1 MRMIG
6 LVLASSLTLT
16 PLTAEAQQ
24 PTIPRIAFLLM
35 GSSQSGLTS
44 AFDAFREGLREL
56 GWSENENIASSTDGR
71 AKRLAD
77 FPSLRRLGQAK
88 VDAIIGNTPG
98 ALAAQ
103 RTTTSIPIIM
113 CIADDA
119 PETGTCHQSRS
130 AGCEHHRNNGLC
142 LRVGRKTARTLAG
155 GDTQGLPRRPPVEP
169 ARVEPGLY
177 EGHTDR
183 SPLIRCDASIGGD
196 PNGGRF

>member
-77 FPSLRRLGQAK
+77 FPSLRPTWSG
-88 VDAIIGNTPG
+88 
-98 ALAAQ
+98 
-103 RTTTSIPIIM
+103 
-113 CIADDA
+113 
-119 PETGTCHQSRS
+119 
-130 AGCEHHRNNGLC
+130 
-142 LRVGRKTARTLAG
+142 
-155 GDTQGLPRRPPVEP
+155 
-169 ARVEPGLY
+169 
-177 EGHTDR
+177 
-183 SPLIRCDASIGGD
+183 
-196 PNGGRF
+196 